1 MEALILYCSTG
12 GGHNAAAKA
21 VQDALSR
28 QGHHAILLDP
38 YSLQGQAVA
47 DKVGRFYVD
56 FVRTVP
62 RLFGVV
68 YKLGE
73 AYTKLQEHLPHHSP
87 VYLFQRKTARTL
99 KQYLEKSQ
107 PDVIVTT
114 HVFAGEMLTMLR
126 NEGMK
131 LPPVIYIATDY
142 TSIPFT
148 QEVQADRYIVGHK
161 DIVQSFVAAG
171 LPEWKI
177 LPYGIPVNEAFQSRM
192 SRPDACRWLG
202 LDPAKRHILLSGGSM
217 GFGLDGMIRTL
228 LPVLEEHPDTV
239 LLVLTGSNEELQK
252 SIHEKYPGPQIRA
265 LGPTDQMPRYLQA
278 CQVLITKP
286 GGLSTTEA
294 CVSQI
299 PMVLVHPIPG
309 VETIN
314 ARFFESH
321 AMARWARDPEQ
332 DLADILREVLADP
345 APMEQAQATL
355 QSNAALRTA
364 SLCSSLVRRKG

>member
-1 MEALILYCSTG
+1 M
-12 GGHNAAAKA
+12 
-21 VQDALSR
+21 
-28 QGHHAILLDP
+28 
-38 YSLQGQAVA
+38 
-47 DKVGRFYVD
+47 D
-56 FVRTVP
+56 FVRTAP

-131 LPPVIYIATDY
+131 LPPVVYIATDY

-217 GFGLDGMIRTL
+217 GSGPCCLSWRNTRTL
-228 LPVLEEHPDTV
+228 CFWCSPAATKNCRNPFTKNTQVRRSGASGQRTRC
-239 LLVLTGSNEELQK
+239 
-252 SIHEKYPGPQIRA
+252 RA
-265 LGPTDQMPRYLQA
+265 ISR
-278 CQVLITKP
+278 
-286 GGLSTTEA
+286 
-294 CVSQI
+294 
-299 PMVLVHPIPG
+299 
-309 VETIN
+309 
-314 ARFFESH
+314 
-321 AMARWARDPEQ
+321 
-332 DLADILREVLADP
+332 
-345 APMEQAQATL
+345 
-355 QSNAALRTA
+355 
-364 SLCSSLVRRKG
+364 LVRC